1 MDRGEKMFK
10 VKYFNVKLKEGKKM
24 KKIILSIAGV
34 LALSSVALAASI
46 GTFPIS
52 VIIPA
57 ATSVTF
63 KVAKV
68 VGTTFT
74 DNGSSNLNFS
84 VAYNTTA
91 NAYLAEQYF
100 AIDLAPDGAAS
111 YSSITF
117 GYSGQTN
124 PVGQTDGLDKK
135 ATMTPVKVVGT
146 DETPLAGYGVPLGGT
161 LPTITNAQVSGGFL
175 RVYVGLATGELIG
188 GSGADAGDPKIPGSV
203 PFVAT
208 DKIGN
213 YGGTLKITAT
223 LV

>member
-1 MDRGEKMFK
+1 
-10 VKYFNVKLKEGKKM
+10 M
-24 KKIILSIAGV
+24 KKIILSVAGV
-34 LALSSVALAASI
+34 LAFSSVALAASV

-52 VIIPA
+52 VTIPA

-74 DNGSSNLNFS
+74 ENGTNLDFT
-84 VAYNTTA
+84 VKYNTDV

-100 AIDLAPDGAAS
+100 AIDLAPNGAAA

-117 GYSGQTN
+117 GYSGESK
-124 PVGQTDGLDKK
+124 PAGQTDGLGVK

-146 DETPLAGYGVPLGGT
+146 SETALAGYGVPLGGT
-161 LPTITNAQVSGGFL
+161 LPTITNDQVSGGFL

-188 GSGADAGDPKIPGSV
+188 GTGPDSTNPKIPGSV

-208 DKIGN
+208 DKVGS

>member
-1 MDRGEKMFK
+1 MFK
-10 VKYFNVKLKEGKKM
+10 VKYFNSKLREGKKM
-24 KKIILSIAGV
+24 KKIILSVVGV
-34 LALSSVALAASI
+34 LAFSSVALAASV

-63 KVAKV
+63 KVSKV
-68 VGTTFT
+68 VGTEFT
-74 DNGSSNLNFS
+74 ENGTNLDFD
-84 VAYNTTA
+84 VTYNTTA
-91 NAYLAEQYF
+91 NAYLANEYF
-100 AIDLAPDGAAS
+100 AIDLAPNGAAS

-117 GYSGQTN
+117 GYSGESK
-124 PVGQTDGLDKK
+124 PVGQSDGLGVK
-135 ATMTPVKVVGT
+135 ATMTPVKVVGSA
-146 DETPLAGYGVPLGGT
+146 ETALAGYGVPLGGT
-161 LPTITNAQVSGGFL
+161 LPTITNAQVTGGFL

-188 GSGADAGDPKIPGSV
+188 GTGADRNDPKIPGSV

-208 DKIGN
+208 DKVGS